1 MAVNQHETGEST
13 TRSGISV
20 QTGRKLAAAV
30 LVLLLAIIVLSIA
43 GNALRRAA
51 YEAVDPFAT
60 LQITPH
66 GESPDISLDVEW
78 TQDTPFLQ
86 AVEYTAPENLSEL
99 KNGDTLT
106 FTASV
111 DQSVCDEYKMRLSE
125 TSYTYTVDVPDYEE
139 VDPFATF
146 EVKAEGVSPKVT
158 LKYAQMDDSPFLDAV
173 SISADQYQN
182 LANGDTVTFTAE
194 VSEDV
199 CDEYRMKLSRTSM
212 TYTVAVDQYY
222 ITPSVELSDA
232 VRASLADDACHS
244 MEKVLNSLPYDAFQ
258 ELNSRYAKKSTYNTD
273 GWSVEEYTIRP
284 LSVIISQPD
293 TYVNTS
299 RICIALEVSAVYNT
313 EAETDPAAHISDTS
327 IWGIVYYDTIA
338 DDTEV
343 LSFDDRGAAYIMQDD
358 LDDLRFDI
366 RRLHGAIAEIDLS
379 DMSETTSS

>member
-20 QTGRKLAAAV
+20 QTGRKLAA
-30 LVLLLAIIVLSIA
+30 
-43 GNALRRAA
+43 
-51 YEAVDPFAT
+51 
-60 LQITPH
+60 
-66 GESPDISLDVEW
+66 
-78 TQDTPFLQ
+78 
-86 AVEYTAPENLSEL
+86 
-99 KNGDTLT
+99 
-106 FTASV
+106 
-111 DQSVCDEYKMRLSE
+111 
-125 TSYTYTVDVPDYEE
+125 
-139 VDPFATF
+139 
-146 EVKAEGVSPKVT
+146 
-158 LKYAQMDDSPFLDAV
+158 MDDSPFLDAV

-199 CDEYRMKLSRTSM
+199 CDEYRMKPSRTSM

-313 EAETDPAAHISDTS
+313 EAETDPAAPISDTS

-338 DDTEV
+338 DDTGV